1 MIKKIAVPVL
11 FGALFLFQNAEAQK
25 NPSTPPKPQIS
36 NPATAQPNEKVKDPD
51 GFQYPIYQTK
61 LENGLNVV
69 TIPFPSPGIVSFF
82 IVVRTGSRNEIEKGK
97 TGFAHFFEHMMFR
110 GTELFPK
117 EKYSEALKLTG
128 ASANANTSL
137 DRTVYHMTG
146 ASSKLSTMFMLEADR
161 FQHLAYS
168 LQGFKTEAGAVKG
181 EYTKNSANPYV
192 KLNELI
198 QNAAFDQHTYKHTT
212 MGFFE
217 DIVDMPNQYE
227 YSREFFSRYYR
238 PEYCTII
245 VVGDAKAE
253 DINILATKFFGN
265 WIKGSYVS
273 TVPIEPAQTGT
284 RFTHLQK
291 AGFPPYLSFN
301 FKGPGYDPQSGEMAA
316 IDVLLSA
323 YFGDNSDLY
332 NQLVIKDQT
341 LRNLSGD
348 ASLTRDP
355 YLLSIEASLV
365 NIDQMKEIKDKIEK
379 TLAKAKTTP
388 IDQKS
393 LNEVKANFIN
403 SMKMRLDNPT
413 AIAQTLSMF
422 TWVTGN
428 PGTIND
434 YFEKYNAVTAKEI
447 MDVANKYFTTDRLTI
462 GTIGPNEKVEF

>member
-1 MIKKIAVPVL
+1 MDFVAHCIA
-11 FGALFLFQNAEAQK
+11 
-25 NPSTPPKPQIS
+25 
-36 NPATAQPNEKVKDPD
+36 
-51 GFQYPIYQTK
+51 Y
-61 LENGLNVV
+61 
-69 TIPFPSPGIVSFF
+69 
-82 IVVRTGSRNEIEKGK
+82 
-97 TGFAHFFEHMMFR
+97 
-110 GTELFPK
+110 
-117 EKYSEALKLTG
+117 
-128 ASANANTSL
+128 
-137 DRTVYHMTG
+137 
-146 ASSKLSTMFMLEADR
+146 
-161 FQHLAYS
+161 
-168 LQGFKTEAGAVKG
+168 
-181 EYTKNSANPYV
+181 
-192 KLNELI
+192 
-198 QNAAFDQHTYKHTT
+198 
-212 MGFFE
+212 
-217 DIVDMPNQYE
+217 
-227 YSREFFSRYYR
+227 
-238 PEYCTII
+238 
-245 VVGDAKAE
+245 AKAE